1 MHDQTLPEPFVRTL
15 LANQGNLHVYI
26 ASLLGNPQQ
35 AEEVLQETNVVLC
48 RQADQF
54 PTIANFTAWAFRI
67 AYFQVLT
74 YRKQHQRDRHTFD
87 DQLLDLVAEAA
98 GSQSDDFES
107 RLGALAECLGQL
119 PESPRNMI
127 LRRYQSDGSLET
139 LSREY
144 GRSVGAV
151 KQTMYRIRAA
161 LRQCVQR
168 RLATAE

>member
-1 MHDQTLPEPFVRTL
+1 MYDQTLPEAFVRAL

-48 RQADQF
+48 RQADEF
-54 PTIANFTAWAFRI
+54 PTIANFTAWAMRV

-74 YRKQHQRDRHTFD
+74 YRKRHQRDRHTFD
-87 DQLLDLVAEAA
+87 DQLLGLIAQEAA
-98 GSQSDDFES
+98 SPSDDFED

-127 LRRYQSDGSLET
+127 LRRYQPDNSLET
-139 LSREY
+139 MSFEY
-144 GRSVGAV
+144 GRSVGAI
-151 KQTMYRIRAA
+151 KQLMYRIRTI
-161 LRQCVQR
+161 LRQCVER
-168 RLATAE
+168 RLATAK